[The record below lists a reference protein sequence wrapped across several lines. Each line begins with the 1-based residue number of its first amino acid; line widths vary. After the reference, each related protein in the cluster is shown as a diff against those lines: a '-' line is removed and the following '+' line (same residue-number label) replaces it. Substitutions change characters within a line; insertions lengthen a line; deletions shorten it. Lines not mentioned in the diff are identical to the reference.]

1 MLTALKPTQETV
13 DIVAAL
19 GGRWYGS
26 HAMCP
31 CPAHTDNAP
40 SLSIRQGDKGILATC
55 FAGCDREAVLRE
67 IGRLNPRRGTPMPTF
82 RAGEG
87 GANVQRL
94 WDQARDVR
102 GTLAEQYLARR
113 NLPAD
118 LPDIRFHPR
127 CPFRPKPLTQ
137 FLPALLVA
145 VRQGQQITAIQ
156 RILLDP
162 VNCWHRGKFMLGKP
176 GLGAWQQPNDDASLA
191 LAESFE
197 DAAAFSLMH
206 GVACWSSLGARRLPL
221 LQLPHTLTTLILAED
236 NDAEGRAAAAKAAAA
251 YERPGLTIVRQSPRP
266 HKDWAAAN
274 APAVPRQ
281 S

>member
-1 MLTALKPTQETV
+1 MSAAKPPTQETV

-19 GGRWYGS
+19 GGTWHGS
-26 HAMCP
+26 HAMCR
-31 CPAHTDNAP
+31 CPAHADHTP
-40 SLSIRQGDKGILATC
+40 SLSIRQGHKGILVTC
-55 FAGCDREAVLRE
+55 FAGCDRGAVLRE
-67 IGRLNPRRGTPMPTF
+67 IGRLDPRRGTPMPTI
-82 RAGEG
+82 RAGPG
-87 GANVQRL
+87 GANVQRI
-94 WDQARDVR
+94 WGQARDVR
-102 GTLAEQYLARR
+102 GTLAEHYLGRR

-145 VRQGQQITAIQ
+145 VRQGQEITAIQ

-162 VNCWHRGKFMLGKP
+162 STCWHRGKFLLGKP
-176 GLGAWQQPNDDASLA
+176 GMGAWKQPHDGASLA
-191 LAESFE
+191 LAESVE
-197 DAAAFSLMH
+197 DAAAYSKLH
-206 GVACWSSLGARRLPL
+206 GIACWSSLGARRLPL

-251 YERPGLTIVRQSPRP
+251 YERPGLTVLRQSPRP

-274 APAVPRQ
+274 APTAPREP
-281 S
+281 